1 MNSETQNIGNKTP
14 STPQPKPQTKP
25 EPMSYWQERFECH
38 LLLNAKRSTFRR
50 YARALDKFLDM
61 NRDKTFGYQ
70 FLRPVIID
78 YVQARLVEGASVS
91 TVRLEMAAVR
101 GLFAYMIQMGAVD
114 VMFNPAAN
122 VRVPKLT
129 RPIASIQVNG
139 FPNPRSGG
147 FGAF

>member
-1 MNSETQNIGNKTP
+1 MKNQPQHIGNKTP
-14 STPQPKPQTKP
+14 STPQPKPQTNP

-61 NRDKTFGYQ
+61 NRDKTYGYQ

-101 GLFAYMIQMGAVD
+101 GLFAYMISMGAVD
-114 VMFNPAAN
+114 VMFNPAKN
-122 VRVPKLT
+122 VQVKKAKDALRVVPVD
-129 RPIASIQVNG
+129 RPTSDAH
-139 FPNPRSGG
+139 
-147 FGAF
+147 A